1 MKKRIHLSNI
11 CVGMYIEEL
20 EDSSINGFDK
30 RRLLITSQAE
40 LRIILASNAMSA
52 IIDTAKGK
60 DVCEAADPSW
70 ELIRA
75 RFEAELESSFHA
87 GEIRQARE
95 CIESTRPMIRQML
108 SSAHRDGS
116 FDFDGAHGI
125 VEAVMS
131 DALESAGA
139 LIAMTKLKDRDE
151 GTFLHCLAV
160 SALMIAFGRSLGLG
174 EETIRDLGLGGLVHD
189 LGKATVPHAVLNK
202 PGKLSPAEF
211 ALVRQH
217 PARGAAL
224 LRGACDLPQT
234 VLDVCLY
241 HHEKL
246 DGTGYP
252 FGLKE
257 DGIPL
262 AARIAA
268 ICDVYDAMVTIRP
281 YKRGWS
287 QAQTVEMMLNSHGH
301 FDRDLLKRFVSQLV
315 VKGSLQ

>member
-139 LIAMTKLKDRDE
+139 LIAMTKSVAYSFADRGVRVNAVAPGVVNTDMVANMPQFAKDSVGDTIPMKRFAEPEDIAN
-151 GTFLHCLAV
+151 GILFLSS
-160 SALMIAFGRSLGLG
+160 SAASYVTG
-174 EETIRDLGLGGLVHD
+174 
-189 LGKATVPHAVLNK
+189 
-202 PGKLSPAEF
+202 
-211 ALVRQH
+211 
-217 PARGAAL
+217 
-224 LRGACDLPQT
+224 
-234 VLDVCLY
+234 VCLQI
-241 HHEKL
+241 
-246 DGTGYP
+246 DGGY
-252 FGLKE
+252 
-257 DGIPL
+257 
-262 AARIAA
+262 
-268 ICDVYDAMVTIRP
+268 RP
-281 YKRGWS
+281 NNLPK
-287 QAQTVEMMLNSHGH
+287 
-301 FDRDLLKRFVSQLV
+301 
-315 VKGSLQ
+315 